1 MNIFGKKNE
10 NSNQISLQVILLVPF
25 ILQML
30 ALVGVIGY
38 LSFHNSQKAIEHLTL
53 QLQAEANERIEQ
65 HLQEYLNTSKIIVQ
79 ENADA
84 FSQGILNPNN
94 LKQIGRYLWKRREVR
109 DGELGFF
116 LFGSINQDHISV
128 GEHFDD
134 GRITINQ
141 IDSQSSDRRFKIYEA
156 DGQGNQKNL
165 LATDPDYINQFQKE
179 AWYAEA
185 IQHKKPLW
193 TSIYQWETDPY
204 PLSIAASFP
213 IRDSNQNIIGVLAI
227 EKRLSNISDFLKK
240 LELSPSAE
248 IFIIDR
254 KGLIVANSTSE
265 EGFILREGK
274 PQRLNI
280 IDSQEPLVTASAK
293 FVLQKFGN
301 FNAIQDNR
309 QLEFETEDGR
319 QFMSVTVWKD
329 SWGIDW
335 LVAIVI
341 PEKDFMA
348 KIYANTRT
356 TIILSALAVLLAL
369 ILGVYTSRWIAKPIF
384 NLSRASE
391 AIANGELSQ
400 TIQPSKISEFSILAQ
415 SFNRM
420 AQQLQEFFTALEKS
434 KEELEHKVQQRT
446 AELEQAKEKAEVA
459 NEAKSVFIANMSH
472 ELRSPLNAILGFT
485 QILTR
490 SQTLPPE
497 QQQNVS
503 IINRSGEHLLTLINN
518 VLDLSKIEAGRIV
531 LNENNFDLYRL
542 LDDIHD
548 MFQLKAA
555 DKGLYLLL
563 ERAENLPRYIR
574 TDEVKLRQILIN
586 LINNALKFTSEG
598 GICIRPTHQSL
609 TNNQGITVHFEIE
622 DTGPGIAP
630 EELDQLFEAFSQT
643 ASGKYAQEGTGLG
656 LSISRKFVQ
665 LMGGEMHVKSKL
677 GAGTVFS
684 FELKVEEVA
693 ESEIESKNIQ
703 RRIIALEPGQPR
715 YRILIVDDKSV
726 NRQLLIHLLNP
737 LGFELQQASNGK
749 EAIEIWEQWQPHLIW
764 MDMRMPVMDGFEATQ
779 KIKATTQGQATA
791 IIALTASVLEEER
804 AVVLSAGCDDFLR
817 KPFREEQIFKVM
829 EEHLGVGYVYEEPV
843 FLIENKPSI
852 LEALTAENIQ
862 ALSAELQQQLRQAT
876 LTGNQQKMAEVV
888 RAIAEENTA
897 LSEAIS
903 TCFQNF
909 EYDKVLNLI
918 PQKDALK

>member
-1 MNIFGKKNE
+1 MKNNYSGTLSTRLFMACGFMIYTGLIIHQNGGVTEAHFSAFGL
-10 NSNQISLQVILLVPF
+10 IGILLYYRDWRTILVATALLDIHHF
-25 ILQML
+25 ILGYAQTLGFPIYVFASSHFWLML
-30 ALVGVIGY
+30 LSHVLYFLPFVGMMSY
-38 LSFHNSQKAIEHLTL
+38 LSIWLRREGYENQRDLKALREAEQKLTQLNESLEKRVEERTIELQKA
-53 QLQAEANERIEQ
+53 
-65 HLQEYLNTSKIIVQ
+65 K
-79 ENADA
+79 
-84 FSQGILNPNN
+84 
-94 LKQIGRYLWKRREVR
+94 
-109 DGELGFF
+109 
-116 LFGSINQDHISV
+116 
-128 GEHFDD
+128 
-134 GRITINQ
+134 
-141 IDSQSSDRRFKIYEA
+141 
-156 DGQGNQKNL
+156 
-165 LATDPDYINQFQKE
+165 
-179 AWYAEA
+179 
-185 IQHKKPLW
+185 
-193 TSIYQWETDPY
+193 
-204 PLSIAASFP
+204 
-213 IRDSNQNIIGVLAI
+213 
-227 EKRLSNISDFLKK
+227 
-240 LELSPSAE
+240 
-248 IFIIDR
+248 
-254 KGLIVANSTSE
+254 
-265 EGFILREGK
+265 
-274 PQRLNI
+274 
-280 IDSQEPLVTASAK
+280 
-293 FVLQKFGN
+293 
-301 FNAIQDNR
+301 
-309 QLEFETEDGR
+309 
-319 QFMSVTVWKD
+319 
-329 SWGIDW
+329 
-335 LVAIVI
+335 
-341 PEKDFMA
+341 
-348 KIYANTRT
+348 
-356 TIILSALAVLLAL
+356 
-369 ILGVYTSRWIAKPIF
+369 
-384 NLSRASE
+384 
-391 AIANGELSQ
+391 
-400 TIQPSKISEFSILAQ
+400 AQ
-415 SFNRM
+415 
-420 AQQLQEFFTALEKS
+420 
-434 KEELEHKVQQRT
+434 
-446 AELEQAKEKAEVA
+446 AEVA
-459 NEAKSVFIANMSH
+459 NQAKSTFIANMSH

-485 QILTR
+485 QIMTR

-598 GICIRPTHQSL
+598 GICIRPTHQSA
-609 TNNQGITVHFEIE
+609 TNNQAITVHFEIE

-643 ASGKYAQEGTGLG
+643 ASGKYAQEGTSLG

-665 LMGGEMHVKSKL
+665 LIGGEMHVQSKL

-684 FELKVEEVA
+684 FELNVEEVA

-703 RRIIALEPGQPR
+703 RRIIALEPGQPC

-764 MDMRMPVMDGFEATQ
+764 MDIRMPVMDGFEATQ
-779 KIKATTQGQATA
+779 KIKATPQGQATA

-829 EEHLGVGYVYEEPV
+829 EEHLGVGYVYEELV
-843 FLIENKPSI
+843 LLIENKPSI

-862 ALSAELQQQLRQAT
+862 SLSAELQQQLRQAT

-888 RAIAEENTA
+888 RAIAEDNPI

-903 TCFQNF
+903 TCFQDF

-918 PQKDALK
+918 PEKDGLI